1 MRALGAAFGFQLA
14 ASKREYGQLMPLLTA
29 PLMTVI
35 FLAIAQQAGRD
46 DLTGHAVLAPA
57 LIALWGTS
65 LMVAGEIIDNERWA
79 GTLEGIVA
87 TPTPLGVVVLG
98 RVLAVMVIGCL
109 GFVESWLV
117 AAGLFDVV
125 VPIPHPGWFLA
136 ALAATVFAMAGTA
149 TIMAAVFVLARTART
164 FQNTLSYPVYVLGGV
179 LVPVE
184 MLPSWVQPLTRLV
197 FLSWAS
203 DLFRDSLT
211 AGPMEAPLLHLTAV
225 LVLGALGFLGGHLM
239 LRRILAKV
247 RASGSLAHA

>member
-1 MRALGAAFGFQLA
+1 MRALTAAFGFQLA
-14 ASKREYGQLMPLLTA
+14 ASRRDYGQLMPLFTA

-79 GTLEGIVA
+79 GTLEGVIA

-98 RVLAVMVIGCL
+98 RVLAVMVVGCL

-117 AAGLFDVV
+117 AALLFDVV
-125 VPIPHPGWFLA
+125 VPIPHPGWFVATLA
-136 ALAATVFAMAGTA
+136 VTVFAMAGTA
-149 TIMAAVFVLARTART
+149 TIMAAVFVLARSART

-184 MLPSWVQPLTRLV
+184 LLPGWVQPITRVV
-197 FLSWAS
+197 FLSWAA

-211 AGPMEAPLLHLTAV
+211 TAAVSDPLLRLAV
-225 LVLGALGFLGGHLM
+225 VAVLGALGFATGRWALH
-239 LRRILAKV
+239 RILERV
-247 RASGSLAHA
+247 RVTGSLVQA

>member
-1 MRALGAAFGFQLA
+1 MRALAAAFGFQLA
-14 ASKREYGQLMPLLTA
+14 TSRRDYGQLMPLFTA

-79 GTLEGIVA
+79 GTLEGVIA

-98 RVLAVMVIGCL
+98 RVLAVMVVGCL

-117 AAGLFDVV
+117 AALLFDVV
-125 VPIPHPGWFLA
+125 VPIPHPGWFVATLA
-136 ALAATVFAMAGTA
+136 VTVFAMAGTA

-179 LVPVE
+179 LVPVD
-184 MLPSWVQPLTRLV
+184 MLPAWVQPLARVV

-211 AGPMEAPLLHLTAV
+211 AVPVDRPLARLAV
-225 LVLGALGFLGGHLM
+225 VAVLGALGFAAGRWA
-239 LRRILAKV
+239 LRRILEKV
-247 RASGSLAHA
+247 RVTGSLVQA

>member
-1 MRALGAAFGFQLA
+1 VRALAAAFRFQLA
-14 ASKREYGQLMPLLTA
+14 TSRRDYGQLMPLFTA

-79 GTLEGIVA
+79 GTLEGVIA

-98 RVLAVMVIGCL
+98 RVLAVMIVGCL

-117 AAGLFDVV
+117 AALLFDVV
-125 VPIPHPGWFLA
+125 VPIPHPGWFIATLA
-136 ALAATVFAMAGTA
+136 VTVFAMAGTA

-184 MLPSWVQPLTRLV
+184 LLPAWVQPLARVV

-211 AGPMEAPLLHLTAV
+211 AVPVDRPLARLAV
-225 LVLGALGFLGGHLM
+225 VAVLGALGFAAGRWA
-239 LRRILAKV
+239 LRRILEKV
-247 RASGSLAHA
+247 RVTGSLVQA